1 MDKKPTPKPHQKAW
15 HRLELVSV
23 GACRL
28 LGAVS
33 VIQAVTGLFSS
44 SKADPELLLVAGL
57 MLLGLPAAQKLF
69 QSHTSSN

>member
-1 MDKKPTPKPHQKAW
+1 VSKEETPKPHQKAW
-15 HRLELVSV
+15 HRLELASV
-23 GACRL
+23 AASRL
-28 LGAVS
+28 LGVACTA
-33 VIQAVTGLFSS
+33 QAVTGLFSS